1 MEKYLLELITMISK
15 RKDENMKKELLET
28 IDETVENI
36 CKWAN
41 EEFKPMKTSSRDVML
56 HHIDET
62 NGQTNKQFER
72 KIKIIYALSELLQ
85 ARANIKN
92 MTKINNK

>member
-1 MEKYLLELITMISK
+1 
-15 RKDENMKKELLET
+15 MKKDLLET

-56 HHIDET
+56 RHMDDT

-72 KIKIIYALSELLQ
+72 KLKIIYALSELLQ
-85 ARANIKN
+85 ARASIKEYGKEVAN
-92 MTKINNK
+92 ESTN